1 MLVAP
6 RYTSTEKKQSSCAQW
21 YIGSECT
28 STSSTLIPPSMTQ
41 LTYWLISDRL
51 DSMTPLGR
59 DSVPDVYISRS
70 GSSSPTS
77 TPGSPGS
84 TMWPNS
90 SRSSQVSKSSQPST
104 GGDPPPIQPRTPP
117 LTPAVASASS
127 AVAASSSSTTIPD
140 APAWVRM
147 NAISGAVSI
156 KLIGTSTTP
165 SRAVANAT
173 VANCQQLCD
182 SSASRSPFTRPRSA
196 SACAHRLT
204 AASNSANVSRCA
216 PSTIASLSG

>member
-1 MLVAP
+1 MTLVAP

-28 STSSTLIPPSMTQ
+28 STSSTLIPPSTTQ

-59 DSVPDVYISRS
+59 DSVPDVYMSRS

-84 TMWPNS
+84 TMRPCS
-90 SRSSQVSKSSQPST
+90 SRSSHPSKSSQPSV
-104 GGDPPPIQPRTPP
+104 GPLPIQPRTPP
-117 LTPAVASASS
+117 LTPAVASAPS
-127 AVAASSSSTTIPD
+127 AVAASSSSTTMPD

-147 NAISGAVSI
+147 YAISGAVSM

-182 SSASRSPFTRPRSA
+182 SSASRSPLARPRSA

-204 AASNSANVSRCA
+204 AASNSANVSRHA